1 VRCQHDNPQGA
12 RFCEECA
19 TPLIRACSNCGTA
32 LSAAAKFCHACAH
45 PTAADAGPP
54 ARSPDSYTPKHLA
67 EKILTSK
74 AALEGERKQV
84 TVLFVDVA
92 GFTAMS
98 ASLDPEDVHSIM
110 RRAFE
115 LMLGEVHRYE
125 GTINQFLGDGIM
137 ALFGAPVAHEDH
149 ARRAVFAAVGIRT
162 ALADYREQLR
172 RERGIT
178 FEVKQG
184 LNTGLVVVGSI
195 GTDLRMDYTA
205 VGDTTNVAARLQQAA
220 ASGQVLIAETV
231 HRLVAGYCETRAIP
245 DLRLKGKAEPVKA
258 WEVVTARQARG
269 RLDVERERGLTPL
282 VGRDREIRQL
292 EDCFDRARDG
302 SGQVVFLVGEP
313 GIGKSRL
320 VHELRQRLGE
330 RAGWSEGRCLSFGRS
345 IAFYPLVDLLRRE
358 FGIEDED
365 PEDAVVDKIER
376 GMRVAGNDASVGVPF
391 VRHLLGAG
399 PMEAA
404 VSQMDPQERRGE
416 LFQAL
421 RRYFLHASERKPRVI
436 LYEDIHWVDGA
447 TEEWLATMMDSVPAS
462 RTLHILT
469 HRTDYVHPFGERSYY
484 TRIGVG
490 ALSSA
495 DSLFVARAMLGGDD
509 LPSAVRDAIPGRTD
523 GNPFFIEE
531 IVKSLQEGATVMP
544 ETVHDV
550 ITARVDRLPEAPKR
564 TLQVASV
571 IGREFGRRLLGRVV
585 DAGAATDASL
595 RELVRLEL
603 IYQKSVDPEVT
614 YLFKHA
620 LTLEVAYGSL
630 LLSQRK
636 QLHDAIGAAVEV
648 LYSDR
653 VTEHVDILAHHFGAA
668 EAWPKALAY
677 RLRAAEKAATNFAT
691 REAIALY
698 DQAEEA
704 MVHLGSDVPVARRI
718 AMHRA
723 RGDLYNLVSDF
734 DRARTDAERAAALA
748 REAGDRIAEGS
759 AAVGMALSAFFAH
772 RFDQAL
778 EDSARAISLGE
789 VTGDPTVLAGG
800 HLTTAL
806 VNEITGRLDEAR
818 PGFDRVIALSRSVR
832 DVVDEAMALVFG
844 AELNAWE
851 GKHDEAARM
860 YDQGIR
866 VAREHG
872 VLMPA
877 LEGMFMA
884 GVNLTGRGDYDAALA
899 VLQEGLALA
908 QKVGDANYTPRSL
921 NSLGWLYMEC
931 GAMDRAW
938 ELNQLAGKQSR
949 ERGDH
954 EMIANAELNLADIS
968 MYRGDLTLAR
978 EMLESV
984 ERLIVDPANSGW
996 MRWRYSL
1003 HWLASLADHALARG
1017 ALDDA
1022 RAHAERCLGD
1032 ATRTRSQ
1039 KYVAKANRTL
1049 AEIALA
1055 RRQWAEAGAA
1065 LRTALHIA
1073 ESIHQPTQIW
1083 KAHVVRARVA
1093 RAQGDGES
1101 ALQAMQA
1108 AERVVVALKSGVHDP
1123 ELRASLHVSVK
1134 VPDLRI

>member
-1 VRCQHDNPQGA
+1 V
-12 RFCEECA
+12 
-19 TPLIRACSNCGTA
+19 
-32 LSAAAKFCHACAH
+32 
-45 PTAADAGPP
+45 GPP
-54 ARSPDSYTPKHLA
+54 GRSPDSYTPKHLA

-98 ASLDPEDVHSIM
+98 ASLDPEDVHGIM

-125 GTINQFLGDGIM
+125 GTVNQFLGDGIM

-149 ARRAVFAAVGIRT
+149 AQRAVFAAVGIRT
-162 ALADYREQLR
+162 VLADYREQLR

-205 VGDTTNVAARLQQAA
+205 VGDTTNVAARLQQSA

-245 DLRLKGKAEPVKA
+245 DLWLKGKAEPVKA

-292 EDCFDRARDG
+292 EDCFDRACDG

-358 FGIEDED
+358 FGIEDDD
-365 PEDAVVDKIER
+365 PEGAVVDKIER
-376 GMRVAGNDASVGVPF
+376 GMRVAGNDASGGLPF
-391 VRHLLGAG
+391 VRHLLGTG

-404 VSQMDPQERRGE
+404 VSQIDPQERRGE

-421 RRYFLHASERKPRVI
+421 RRYFLRTSERKPRV
-436 LYEDIHWVDGA
+436 LVYEDIHWVDGA
-447 TEEWLATMMDSVPAS
+447 TEEWLATMMDSVPTS

-484 TRIGVG
+484 TRVGVG

-495 DSLFVARAMLGGDD
+495 DSLVVARAMLGGQD
-509 LPSAVRDAIPGRTD
+509 LPSAVREAITGRSD
-523 GNPFFIEE
+523 GNPFFVEE
-531 IVKSLQEGATVMP
+531 IVKSLQEGVTVMP
-544 ETVHDV
+544 ETVHGV
-550 ITARVDRLPEAPKR
+550 ITARIDRLPEAPKR

-571 IGREFGRRLLGRVV
+571 IGREFSRRLLGRVV

-620 LTLEVAYGSL
+620 LTQEVAYGSL

-648 LYSDR
+648 LYPDR
-653 VTEHVDILAHHFGAA
+653 VTEHIEILAHHFGAA
-668 EAWPKALAY
+668 EAWPKAPAY
-677 RLRAAEKAATNFAT
+677 RLRAAERAATNFAT

-704 MVHLGSDVPVARRI
+704 MVHLGADVPVARRI

-734 DRARTDAERAAALA
+734 DRARTDA
-748 REAGDRIAEGS
+748 
-759 AAVGMALSAFFAH
+759 
-772 RFDQAL
+772 
-778 EDSARAISLGE
+778 SARRRWRGNPA
-789 VTGDPTVLAGG
+789 TVSRKAAPPSAWRSRRSSR
-800 HLTTAL
+800 TTSTRPWRTAPA
-806 VNEITGRLDEAR
+806 RSRWAR
-818 PGFDRVIALSRSVR
+818 PP
-832 DVVDEAMALVFG
+832 
-844 AELNAWE
+844 
-851 GKHDEAARM
+851 
-860 YDQGIR
+860 GIR
-866 VAREHG
+866 PSS
-872 VLMPA
+872 PA
-877 LEGMFMA
+877 
-884 GVNLTGRGDYDAALA
+884 VT
-899 VLQEGLALA
+899 
-908 QKVGDANYTPRSL
+908 
-921 NSLGWLYMEC
+921 
-931 GAMDRAW
+931 
-938 ELNQLAGKQSR
+938 
-949 ERGDH
+949 
-954 EMIANAELNLADIS
+954 
-968 MYRGDLTLAR
+968 
-978 EMLESV
+978 
-984 ERLIVDPANSGW
+984 
-996 MRWRYSL
+996 
-1003 HWLASLADHALARG
+1003 
-1017 ALDDA
+1017 
-1022 RAHAERCLGD
+1022 
-1032 ATRTRSQ
+1032 
-1039 KYVAKANRTL
+1039 
-1049 AEIALA
+1049 
-1055 RRQWAEAGAA
+1055 
-1065 LRTALHIA
+1065 
-1073 ESIHQPTQIW
+1073 
-1083 KAHVVRARVA
+1083 
-1093 RAQGDGES
+1093 
-1101 ALQAMQA
+1101 
-1108 AERVVVALKSGVHDP
+1108 
-1123 ELRASLHVSVK
+1123 
-1134 VPDLRI
+1134 